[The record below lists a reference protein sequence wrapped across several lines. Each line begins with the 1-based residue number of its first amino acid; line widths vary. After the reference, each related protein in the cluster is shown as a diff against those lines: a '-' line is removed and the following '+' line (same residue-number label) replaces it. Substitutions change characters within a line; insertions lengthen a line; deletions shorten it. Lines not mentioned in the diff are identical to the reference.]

1 MHLIANETA
10 MSILDEPNVNTK
22 RRYIINQLIAGLL
35 PLQFNQLKA
44 QMMHENDRH
53 Y

>member
-10 MSILDEPNVNTK
+10 MSILDEPNANTK
-22 RRYIINQLIAGLL
+22 RRYIINQLVAGLL

-44 QMMHENDRH
+44 QMMHDNDRH